1 MRPKMKN
8 PHSYRKTAGYLMLLS
23 GVTHPAQMLF
33 YGTSPEVLGPALQGS
48 TFLLVGA
55 LLLTPYRFALW
66 VAIALPGM
74 GGAGA
79 VYRILAL
86 EPTAF
91 TYFHALID
99 LVVVALA
106 IVCLAGK
113 DPRPEIRPHA
123 PN

>member
-1 MRPKMKN
+1 MKN